1 MALGDYRKVGEMFLG
16 ITGSIGVIKMYA
28 HVEDGVITYRGT
40 LPKNWRNI
48 SGLNLSEGDDDYLK
62 TLGWVPYIEVPVE
75 IGVDET
81 PDGKDTV
88 ITETDVTATAKKRA
102 MTDAEKTDRTN
113 NEALS
118 EILHLEA
125 LETPQRYAEA
135 LPDDSGGSAEGR
147 AWFKDNR
154 AKIAVERAK
163 LV

>member
-1 MALGDYRKVGEMFLG
+1 
-16 ITGSIGVIKMYA
+16 MYA
-28 HVEDGVITYRGT
+28 FVEDGIVIHRGT
-40 LPKNWRNI
+40 LPKTWRNV
-48 SGLNLSEGDDDYLK
+48 SGLNLSDGNDDYLK
-62 TLGWVPYIEVPVE
+62 TLGWLPYVEVSVE
-75 IGVDET
+75 IGADET
-81 PDGKDTV
+81 SDGEDTV
-88 ITETDVTATAKKRA
+88 VTETEVTATAKKRA
-102 MTDAEKTDRTN
+102 MTEDEKTDRTN

-163 LV
+163 LA